1 MVYERYADAL
11 LGAYD
16 LNINPGSTTSS
27 SSSSSSSSQT
37 AGSDP
42 RLQLLQLRNPWGQPP
57 SGSSSSSSAG
67 GVGTWQGAW
76 SDGAKEWSVVP
87 HARAVTG
94 YDQVSASADRQ
105 IDRTV
110 QCSAVRWSWG

>member
-1 MVYERYADAL
+1 MCADAL

-16 LNINPGSTTSS
+16 LNINPSSTIT
-27 SSSSSSSSQT
+27 SSSSSQT

-57 SGSSSSSSAG
+57 SGSSSSGAG
-67 GVGTWQGAW
+67 GVGMWQGAW
-76 SDGAKEWSVVP
+76 SDGAKEWSAVP

-94 YDQVSASADRQ
+94 YDQVSVSADRP
-105 IDRTV
+105 TEPSSGA
-110 QCSAVRWSWG
+110 CSVGWSA